1 VTAARADGGGPLLLA
16 VDGGNAKTDLA
27 LLDAGGRLLSLVRGG
42 GSSPYHLGLEGC
54 IAVLQSLMDSAVARV
69 GAASLDR
76 PLAATAQIL
85 LAGVDVPEERV
96 ALRRR
101 IEQLGWSDRLVV
113 DNDTPALLRAGT
125 DRGWGIAVVCGAGIN
140 CLGVA
145 PDGRE
150 ARFLALGPTSGDWG
164 GGADV
169 GLAALA
175 AAARSADGR
184 GPRTVL
190 ERVVPAHFGLGDP
203 DELSRALHLQEIPT
217 ARLGELAPIVLA
229 AGDDDSVAA
238 DIVDRLADEVAVFGR
253 AAIRRLGLT
262 GADPDVILGGR
273 LLMSIGPGV
282 VEKITRQVQEVA
294 PAAHVLVSPSEPI
307 VGAALLALDAVAA
320 DAGASSRARAE
331 LDSAVAETPSGV
343 VHQVS

>member
-1 VTAARADGGGPLLLA
+1 MTAARTNGTGGGALVLA

-27 LLDAGGRLLSLVRGG
+27 LLDSSGGLLSLVRGG
-42 GSSPYHLGLEGC
+42 GSSPHHLGSDGC
-54 IAVLQSLMDSAVARV
+54 IAVLQSLLDSALAGV

-85 LAGVDVPEERV
+85 LAGVDLPEDRV
-96 ALRRR
+96 ALRAR
-101 IEQLGWSDRLVV
+101 IEQLGWSDRLVL

-150 ARFLALGPTSGDWG
+150 ARFLALGPPSGDWG

-169 GLAALA
+169 GLAAVA

-190 ERVVPAHFGLGDP
+190 ERAVPAHFGLGDP
-203 DELSRALHLQEIPT
+203 VELSRALHTGEIPT
-217 ARLGELAPIVLA
+217 VRLGELAPIVLA
-229 AGDDDSVAA
+229 AGDEDSVAA
-238 DIVDRLADEVAVFGR
+238 DIIRRLADEVIAFAR
-253 AAIRRLGLT
+253 AAIRRLELT

-273 LLMSIGPGV
+273 VLRSIAPSV
-282 VEKITRQVQEVA
+282 VETITRELQEVA
-294 PAAHVLVSPSEPI
+294 PAARVLVSPSEPI

-320 DAGASSRARAE
+320 DAGAGSRARAE
-331 LDSAVAETPSGV
+331 LDSAVAETPAGLCV
-343 VHQVS
+343 K